1 MNKDAVQH
9 ERGPR
14 KPKLQKDGT
23 PLQSHLSG
31 ANNNNNNVASHVH
44 HHHHPLQAHPHLLH
58 TPHHP
63 PHPPK
68 MPFLF
73 PAAAAAAAAHFS
85 MASLTSTS
93 TSAAAS
99 VSPPPSIV
107 QASTASKSPTGE
119 SASSPGSN
127 SSLASG
133 GSNGSPVKGANI
145 LTPSP
150 LFHPTLAQQNILSL
164 LADRTHDI
172 WAKAAI
178 NNSSSTLPLPPPPP
192 PPILPLPP
200 PTSTSTPAL
209 PLSMAPTWESLQ
221 ETTARLLFMAV
232 RWVKC
237 LMPFQTLSTKDQ
249 LLLLQESWKDLFLL
263 HLSQWAVPWDLSH
276 LLNSRQNSLRS
287 NGHIP
292 SLEEE
297 VFDMEVKTMQVYL
310 CSEMLQAV

>member
-1 MNKDAVQH
+1 MRKIRIFIFHLFKASLAPYENADFPDFRKMKMRIIRIFWLPEAVDTPDSIISI
-9 ERGPR
+9 RGARTSP
-14 KPKLQKDGT
+14 T
-23 PLQSHLSG
+23 
-31 ANNNNNNVASHVH
+31 AS
-44 HHHHPLQAHPHLLH
+44 
-58 TPHHP
+58 

-150 LFHPTLAQQNILSL
+150 LFHPTLAQHNIQ
-164 LADRTHDI
+164 R
-172 WAKAAI
+172 
-178 NNSSSTLPLPPPPP
+178 
-192 PPILPLPP
+192 
-200 PTSTSTPAL
+200 
-209 PLSMAPTWESLQ
+209 
-221 ETTARLLFMAV
+221 
-232 RWVKC
+232 
-237 LMPFQTLSTKDQ
+237 
-249 LLLLQESWKDLFLL
+249 
-263 HLSQWAVPWDLSH
+263 H
-276 LLNSRQNSLRS
+276 LLTLR
-287 NGHIP
+287 
-292 SLEEE
+292 
-297 VFDMEVKTMQVYL
+297 
-310 CSEMLQAV
+310 